1 MTERAGT
8 SFKKLNLLKQES
20 TPNITITKKSI
31 SDMIPDQFK
40 PRNNSFQMN
49 SRRGQI
55 NRLFSAQNKNEQPV
69 SASLN
74 VKHRPTKAIDD
85 SNKIASVTS
94 RDNYSYLK
102 ELIPDP
108 SNTAK
113 QDK

>member
-1 MTERAGT
+1 
-8 SFKKLNLLKQES
+8 
-20 TPNITITKKSI
+20 
-31 SDMIPDQFK
+31 MIPDQFM

-49 SRRGQI
+49 SRRGQV
-55 NRLFSAQNKNEQPV
+55 NRLFSAKIKNEQPV

-74 VKHRPTKAIDD
+74 VKHRPTKAIDN
-85 SNKIASVTS
+85 SNRIVSVTS